1 MYQTVLNDL
10 TARFGADVM
19 LTPEQI
25 APIIASSPA
34 VQANLRSQGRFPI
47 PVRRIGNKVVVSIY
61 HLAEFIAN
69 GDVVIE
75 KPQPEPAKPAARAT
89 PKAKS
94 NTVVIDKSWMTA
106 LEDIAEFQ
114 FKFVRAVQYEVLQ
127 LELEH
132 REPVKKS
139 KAERGMI

>member
-47 PVRRIGNKVVVSIY
+47 PVRKIGNKVVVSIY

-75 KPQPEPAKPAARAT
+75 KPQPEPTKPTAKAT
-89 PKAKS
+89 PKTRS
-94 NTVVIDKSWMTA
+94 NTVVIDKGWMTA
-106 LEDIAEFQ
+106 LQDIAEFQ
-114 FKFVRAVQYEVLQ
+114 FKLVRAVEYEVLQ

-132 REPVKKS
+132 KEPVKKS

>member
-1 MYQTVLNDL
+1 MYQTILNDL
-10 TARFGADVM
+10 TARFGANVL

-47 PVRRIGNKVVVSIY
+47 PIRRVGSKVVVSIY

-69 GDVVIE
+69 GDVVVDSF
-75 KPQPEPAKPAARAT
+75 QPEPVKRTIKAT
-89 PKAKS
+89 PKSKS

-106 LEDIAEFQ
+106 LQDIEEFH
-114 FKFVRAVQYEVLQ
+114 FKLVRAVEYEVLQ

-132 REPVKKS
+132 KEPVKKS
-139 KAERGMI
+139 KAERGII

>member
-47 PVRRIGNKVVVSIY
+47 PVRKIGNKVVVSIY

-69 GDVVIE
+69 GDVVME
-75 KPQPEPAKPAARAT
+75 KPQPEPAKPT
-89 PKAKS
+89 PKATTRTKS

-106 LEDIAEFQ
+106 LQDIAEFQ
-114 FKFVRAVQYEVLQ
+114 FKLVRAVEYEVLQ

-132 REPVKKS
+132 KEPVKKS